1 MRSVFL
7 VFLICLSGTHAVFAG
22 TKAAFPP
29 RDNLAFLS
37 DEIVLISLGDS
48 MTQGTMNATNNATN
62 TLHAYMQKV
71 YESLQEVSP
80 VSFSQPLLNNQENR
94 LTPFTLPT
102 NLGVDGSDIYSFEG
116 KKYYKRYGTGTS
128 FVSRDFLCD
137 KLFPSGPADLY
148 DTVLYPINLLAWKPV
163 SQLDASL
170 WLLNTMARTA
180 HPPTAVVI
188 LWIGNNDS
196 SKSSLG
202 LGASNPSFIPLP
214 LDLIE
219 HKINPNLSALLR
231 SREDRG
237 LLSFEPYLL
246 SSITRNLTEADD
258 FTDQYNHI
266 LTRLEAELTESAH
279 HAVFFL
285 CTLPYYT
292 SVGYLVDSEDIE
304 YYLQKANTSY
314 TVPFSF
320 KRVAETG
327 NPATDSLRG
336 DRISLFTLLSMYIL
350 LAEGQ
355 SVNFVNQALELN
367 GEQRDGLVLSE
378 DEQYYIMA
386 RIDSFNAAIKES
398 VSSSDLSVHLIDT
411 GHFLNEVLNGKTVL
425 TINNRVFNRKW
436 GRGNSFSSDGV
447 HPGYT
452 AHALIANFIVE
463 HLNEQLDL
471 EAPLHDLSPI
481 AEKDPY
487 VDKDEDGWVEGPP
500 DEAPGFAKLL
510 RLFKDP
516 DDSDTTVAPTVPPDI
531 WHRVTTIFL
540 EEFIR

>member
-1 MRSVFL
+1 MRSVVL
-7 VFLICLSGTHAVFAG
+7 IFLISLSGAHAVFAG
-22 TKAAFPP
+22 TKAVFPP
-29 RDNLAFLS
+29 RSNPAFQS
-37 DEIVLISLGDS
+37 NGIVLIGLGDS

-62 TLHAYMQKV
+62 TLQAYMQKV
-71 YESLQEVSP
+71 YESLKEVSP
-80 VSFSQPLLNNQENR
+80 VSFSQPLLDSQEKR
-94 LTPFTLPT
+94 LMPFTLPT

-116 KKYYKRYGTGTS
+116 KKYYKRYGTDES

-137 KLFPSGPADLY
+137 KLFPCGPADLY
-148 DTVLYPINLLAWKPV
+148 DTVLYPINLLAFKPV

-219 HKINPNLSALLR
+219 HKLNPNLSALLR
-231 SREDRG
+231 SREERG

-258 FTDQYNHI
+258 FAEQYNRI
-266 LTRLEAELTESAH
+266 LTRLETEVTESELQAE
-279 HAVFFL
+279 FFL

-304 YYLQKANTSY
+304 YYLQKADASY

-320 KRVAETG
+320 KRVAEPD
-327 NPATDSLRG
+327 NPPTDSLRG

-350 LAEGQ
+350 LTEGQ
-355 SVNFVNQALELN
+355 SVSFVNQALELN

-378 DEQYYIMA
+378 DEQHHIIA

-398 VSSSDLSVHLIDT
+398 VSGSDLSVHLIDT
-411 GHFLNEVLNGKTVL
+411 GHFLNEVLTGKTVL
-425 TINNRVFNRKW
+425 TINDRVFNRTW

-481 AEKDPY
+481 AENDPY
-487 VDKDEDGWVEGPP
+487 VDKDQDGWVEGPP
-500 DEAPGFAKLL
+500 YEAPGLAKLL
-510 RLFKDP
+510 LLFKDP
-516 DDSDTTVAPTVPPDI
+516 DDRDTTVAPAVPPDI

>member
-1 MRSVFL
+1 
-7 VFLICLSGTHAVFAG
+7 
-22 TKAAFPP
+22 
-29 RDNLAFLS
+29 
-37 DEIVLISLGDS
+37 

-71 YESLQEVSP
+71 YESLKEASP
-80 VSFSQPLLNNQENR
+80 VSFSQPLLDNQENR
-94 LTPFTLPT
+94 LMPFTIPT

-116 KKYYKRYGTGTS
+116 KKYYKRYGTGES

-137 KLFPSGPADLY
+137 KLFPCGPTDLY
-148 DTVLYPINLLAWKPV
+148 DTVLYPINLLAFEPV

-180 HPPTAVVI
+180 HPATAVVI

-219 HKINPNLSALLR
+219 HKLNPNLSALLR
-231 SREDRG
+231 FRENRG

-258 FTDQYNHI
+258 FAEQYNRI
-266 LTRLEAELTESAH
+266 LTRFETEVTESELQSE
-279 HAVFFL
+279 FFL

-304 YYLQKANTSY
+304 YYLQKANASY

-320 KRVAETG
+320 KRVAEPG
-327 NPATDSLRG
+327 NPPTDSLRG

-350 LAEGQ
+350 LTEGQ

-378 DEQYYIMA
+378 DEHHYIMT

-398 VSSSDLSVHLIDT
+398 VSGSNLSVHLIDT
-411 GHFLNEVLNGKTVL
+411 GHFLNEVLTGKTVL
-425 TINNRVFNRKW
+425 TINDRVFNRKW

-481 AEKDPY
+481 AENDPY

-500 DEAPGFAKLL
+500 YEAPGLAKLL
-510 RLFKDP
+510 LLFKDP
-516 DDSDTTVAPTVPPDI
+516 DDRDTTVAPTLPPDI
-531 WHRVTTIFL
+531 WHRITTIFL

>member
-1 MRSVFL
+1 MRSVL
-7 VFLICLSGTHAVFAG
+7 LIVLITLYSAHGVFAG
-22 TKAAFPP
+22 TTAAFPP
-29 RDNLAFLS
+29 HNNPAFHS
-37 DEIVLISLGDS
+37 DEIILIGLGDS

-71 YESLQEVSP
+71 YESLKAVSP
-80 VSFSQPLLNNQENR
+80 VRFSQPLLDNRENR
-94 LTPFTLPT
+94 LMPFTLPT

-116 KKYYKRYGTGTS
+116 KKYYKRYGTGES
-128 FVSRDFLCD
+128 FVSGNVLCN

-163 SQLDASL
+163 SQLDAAL
-170 WLLNTMARTA
+170 WLLTTLSRTV

-219 HKINPNLSALLR
+219 HKINPTLSYLLR
-231 SREDRG
+231 SQEDRG

-246 SSITRNLTEADD
+246 SSIKRNLTEADD
-258 FTDQYNHI
+258 FADQYNH
-266 LTRLEAELTESAH
+266 LLSRLESGVTESGH
-279 HAVFFL
+279 HAEFFL

-304 YYLQKANTSY
+304 YYLQKVNASY
-314 TVPFSF
+314 RVPFSF
-320 KRVAETG
+320 KRVAEPG
-327 NPATDSLRG
+327 NPATDALRG
-336 DRISLFTLLSMYIL
+336 DRISLFTLLSMYL
-350 LAEGQ
+350 LLTEGQ
-355 SVNFVNQALELN
+355 SVHFVNQALELD

-378 DEQYYIMA
+378 DEQHYIMD

-398 VSSSDLSVHLIDT
+398 VSGSDVSVHLIDT
-411 GHFLNEVLNGKTVL
+411 GHFLNEVLTGKRVL
-425 TINNRVFNRKW
+425 TINDRVFNRKW

-452 AHALIANFIVE
+452 AHAFIANFIVE
-463 HLNEQLDL
+463 HLNKQLGL
-471 EAPLHDLSPI
+471 EAPLHDLSLI
-481 AEKDPY
+481 AENDPY
-487 VDKDEDGWVEGPP
+487 VDSDEDGWVEGPP
-500 DEAPGFAKLL
+500 YKAPGFAQLL
-510 RLFKDP
+510 LLFKDP
-516 DDSDTTVAPTVPPDI
+516 DDRDTSVSPTLPPDI
-531 WHRVTTIFL
+531 WNRITTIFL
-540 EEFIR
+540 EAFIP